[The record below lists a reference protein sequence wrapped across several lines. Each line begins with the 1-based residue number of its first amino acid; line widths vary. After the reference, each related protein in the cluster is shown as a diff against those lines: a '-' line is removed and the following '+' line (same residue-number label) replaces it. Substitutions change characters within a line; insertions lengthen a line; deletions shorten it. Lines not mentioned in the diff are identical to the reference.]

1 MAGKYLL
8 LSGGPSPADT
18 GHHEYLRLEFNSLF
32 LHSSWGPPMPGNQ
45 PTQFIQATITLK
57 LFQFGW
63 GRIDF
68 IEDGP
73 GMNRIDTS

>member
-1 MAGKYLL
+1 
-8 LSGGPSPADT
+8 
-18 GHHEYLRLEFNSLF
+18 
-32 LHSSWGPPMPGNQ
+32 MPGNQ

-63 GRIDF
+63 GRSDF